1 MPRTSPLLFPVLN
14 QAAEYLVMGHLMRRN
29 ILAYKAPANN
39 EGYDLIC
46 IHPNA
51 REKTKLVKV
60 QVKSRYQTDCHPHV
74 PMKQESLDAFDYLI
88 AVYLNVGNF
97 YRGEPSPAGA
107 AAPEFYTVPAAYVRT
122 HFVKAPSG
130 FDKVSL
136 KKSDLVAFKNESGFD
151 QIAHDLGIPYPSR
164 MP

>member
-1 MPRTSPLLFPVLN
+1 VFPVLN
-14 QAAEYLVMGHLMRRN
+14 QAAEYLVIGHLMRRN
-29 ILAYKAPANN
+29 ILAYKAPTNN

-46 IHPNA
+46 IHPNP
-51 REKTKLVKV
+51 REKTNLVKV

-74 PMKQESLDAFDYLI
+74 PMREESLDAFDYLI

-107 AAPEFYTVPAAYVRT
+107 TAPEFYTVPAAYVRT
-122 HFVKAPSG
+122 HFVKAASG

-136 KKSDLVAFKNESGFD
+136 KKSDLIAFKNETGFD
-151 QIAHDLGIPYPSR
+151 QIAHYLGIPYPSR
-164 MP
+164 IL